1 MTRET
6 WLAKILPGEKAE
18 LLKRYENAWPELKA
32 AWAAKGYK
40 NLSVWTVGDF
50 AFGYREVEDDAK
62 PTADEIAVCER
73 WDEYMKDVMEVIAPV
88 GAMRMMYH
96 DIGIVR
102 EDKSLI
108 RHRVFATILKP
119 GCAEEYFKRHEALIL
134 ARTGE
139 VRQGPES
146 NFTIWCADEKYIF
159 GYCEL
164 VKSFDH
170 EMTEAER
177 ASTIQWETRQLEI
190 MDWLTDD
197 VDWMTGAKHEQ
208 IRRVYPAQG

>member
-18 LLKRYENAWPELKA
+18 FLRRYENVWPELES

-40 NLSVWTVGDF
+40 NQSVWTVGDF
-50 AFGYREVEDDAK
+50 AFGYREVADG
-62 PTADEIAVCER
+62 TAPSANDVAVCQR
-73 WDEYMKDVMEVIAPV
+73 WDEYMKDVTEVIARP
-88 GAMRMMYH
+88 GTMRMMYH
-96 DIGIVR
+96 DIGIVQ

-119 GCAEEYFKRHEALIL
+119 GCAEEYFNRHEALVV
-134 ARTGE
+134 ARGDKVSE
-139 VRQGPES
+139 GPES
-146 NFTIWCADEKYIF
+146 NFTIWCADGKYNF

-164 VKSFDH
+164 VRSFDH
-170 EMTEAER
+170 EMTDEER
-177 ASTIQWETRQLEI
+177 AATIAWETRQLEI

-197 VDWMTGAKHEQ
+197 VDWMTGEKHEH
-208 IRRVYPAQG
+208 IHRAYPA

>member
-18 LLKRYENAWPELKA
+18 FLRRYENPWPELAA
-32 AWAAKGYK
+32 AWAAKGYRNK
-40 NLSVWTVGDF
+40 SVWTVGDF
-50 AFGYREVEDDAK
+50 AFGYRETEEGAA
-62 PTADEIAVCER
+62 PTADELAICER
-73 WDEYMKDVMEVIAPV
+73 WDEYMKDVLEMIAPV

-96 DIGIVR
+96 DIGVVR
-102 EDKSLI
+102 ADKSLI
-108 RHRVFATILKP
+108 RHRVFGTVLKP
-119 GCAEEYFKRHEALIL
+119 GCAEEYFARHEALIL
-134 ARTGE
+134 ARDGSLRE
-139 VRQGPES
+139 GPES

-170 EMTEAER
+170 EMTDAER
-177 ASTIQWETRQLEI
+177 AATIAWETRQLGI

-197 VDWMTGAKHEQ
+197 VDWMTGEKHEH
-208 IRRVYPAQG
+208 IRCAYPARA